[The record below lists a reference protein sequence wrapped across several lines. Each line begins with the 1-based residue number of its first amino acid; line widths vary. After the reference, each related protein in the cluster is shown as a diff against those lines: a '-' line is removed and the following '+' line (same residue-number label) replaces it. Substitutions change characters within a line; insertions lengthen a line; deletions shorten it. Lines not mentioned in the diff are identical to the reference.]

1 MAPRYR
7 KIDPRIW
14 NDEKFRALSRE
25 EKLIALYVL
34 TAQSNRLGFFKFS
47 KALAAEDLNMPVET
61 FAKGFEKVC
70 KALAWRFDSEARVL
84 LIPKWFRYNCPENP
98 NVLKSCLD
106 DLHELPQTTL
116 ISEFASC
123 VVYLPQTFHETF
135 QEGLLERYPKPCL
148 DQEQEQEQEQEYI
161 YIPPNGGSPEADAS
175 EPALPDPVEKD
186 SHNGNGN
193 ASGNATP
200 GKDVRLAIN
209 AIEQAWNAVS
219 GLIAIRQW
227 SEQRKQRLRTRL
239 RDPTWLDKAL
249 AAIQQIPE
257 CPFLLGDNDRGWR
270 ADIDW
275 FLKPDSVTRIL
286 EGKYRKKEFKKKS
299 IFGVE
304 VK

>member
-47 KALAAEDLNMPVET
+47 KALAAEDLNLPVET

-70 KALAWRFDSEARVL
+70 KALAWRFDPEARVL

-98 NVLKSCLD
+98 NVLKSCLE
-106 DLHELPQTTL
+106 DLHELPQTPL

-123 VVYLPQTFHETF
+123 IQYLPQTFHETF
-135 QEGLLERYPKPCL
+135 REGLQEHSPKPCPN
-148 DQEQEQEQEQEYI
+148 QEQEQEQEQEYI

-175 EPALPDPVEKD
+175 APCLPAPGEAC
-186 SHNGNGN
+186 SRNGKELGV
-193 ASGNATP
+193 ATQ
-200 GKDVRLAIN
+200 
-209 AIEQAWNAVS
+209 AIEQAWNAIS
-219 GLIAIRQW
+219 GLVAVRQW

-239 RDPTWLDKAL
+239 RDPTWLERALKA
-249 AAIQQIPE
+249 ISQIPD

-286 EGKYRKKEFKKKS
+286 EGKYRKKEVKKKN

-304 VK
+304 VR